1 LSEIAQCITARTGC
15 RGDLET
21 ESFILETAEPLQPVV
36 GTLAPGAHGSGA
48 STVNGQDAY
57 SGQLVPID
65 VCPANLP
72 TSETSGSITTEH
84 AHSLGDQMAWTHRLV
99 PVRVWAGSAQA
110 ADQAAPLLH
119 GGDGIRTTDIDGAS
133 WVIEQVGDA

>member
-1 LSEIAQCITARTGC
+1 MSEISQTIQHKYPRN
-15 RGDLET
+15 DLET
-21 ESFILETAEPLQPVV
+21 DTFILETAEPLQSIV

-57 SGQLVPID
+57 SGQLVP
-65 VCPANLP
+65 
-72 TSETSGSITTEH
+72 
-84 AHSLGDQMAWTHRLV
+84 
-99 PVRVWAGSAQA
+99 VRVWAGSAQQD
-110 ADQAAPLLH
+110 DQAAPLLH

>member
-1 LSEIAQCITARTGC
+1 MAQCITARTGC

-57 SGQLVPID
+57 SGQLVPIT
-65 VCPANLP
+65 VNAL
-72 TSETSGSITTEH
+72 TGQ
-84 AHSLGDQMAWTHRLV
+84 LGTGGPDDNH
-99 PVRVWAGSAQA
+99 AQA
-110 ADQAAPLLH
+110 GWL
-119 GGDGIRTTDIDGAS
+119 
-133 WVIEQVGDA
+133 IEQDSNG